1 MALWMRMIETL
12 NDLLLNKSLL
22 KDIKMISPHYQNS
35 FLEALYSLDIIFA
48 FLAMYAR

>member
-22 KDIKMISPHYQNS
+22 KDIKMISPHYQTS
-35 FLEALYSLDIIFA
+35 SLEALYSLDIIFA